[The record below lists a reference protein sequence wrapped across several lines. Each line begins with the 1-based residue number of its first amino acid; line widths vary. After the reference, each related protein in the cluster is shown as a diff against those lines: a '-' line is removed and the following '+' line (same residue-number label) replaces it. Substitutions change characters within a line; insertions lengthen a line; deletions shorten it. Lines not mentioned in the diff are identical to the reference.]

1 MPDEKS
7 GQMRTSY
14 QSNSHKAKAK
24 AAETEG
30 SQEKRVDKVI
40 TGEAIARKKPLGRRI
55 AETFTGED
63 AHSVGTYVLFEV
75 MLPALKTMISDA
87 ASQGVER
94 MLFGDSRPSSR
105 VGARSVNGYTSYNRV
120 GQASATSTLS
130 SRPLSQRARAT
141 HDFREIILETR
152 GQAEVVMER
161 LGDLISQYGV
171 ATVADLYE
179 LVGVTGSFTD
189 DKWGWPDLRDAGIRR
204 VREGFLMML
213 PAPTALD

>member
-1 MPDEKS
+1 MSDDKS
-7 GQMRTSY
+7 GQMRTNY
-14 QSNSHKAKAK
+14 QSNSHKSKASAKDAPP
-24 AAETEG
+24 
-30 SQEKRVDKVI
+30 EKKVDKI
-40 TGEAIARKKPLGRRI
+40 ISGNAIARKKPLGRRI

-63 AHSVGTYVLFEV
+63 VHSVGGYVLFEV

-105 VGARSVNGYTSYNRV
+105 AGVRSINGYTSYNRISQ
-120 GQASATSTLS
+120 GTSSTGALS
-130 SRPLSQRARAT
+130 SRALSSRARAT
-141 HDFREIILETR
+141 HDFREIILESR

-189 DKWGWPDLRDAGIRR
+189 DKWGWPDLRDSGIRR
-204 VREGFLMML
+204 IHEGYLLLL

>member
-7 GQMRTSY
+7 GQMRTNY
-14 QSNSHKAKAK
+14 QSNSHKSK
-24 AAETEG
+24 AADKEAPP
-30 SQEKRVDKVI
+30 EKRVDKVI
-40 TGEAIARKKPLGRRI
+40 TGDAITRKKPLGRRI

-63 AHSVGTYVLFEV
+63 VHSVGGYVLFEV

-94 MLFGDSRPSSR
+94 MLFGDSRPASR
-105 VGARSVNGYTSYNRV
+105 IGSRSVNGYTSYNRIS
-120 GQASATSTLS
+120 QAPSMSGAGP
-130 SRPLSQRARAT
+130 RALSQRARAT

-161 LGDLISQYGV
+161 LGDLIAQYGV

-189 DKWGWPDLRDAGIRR
+189 DKWGWPDLREAGIRR
-204 VREGFLMML
+204 VRDGFLMML